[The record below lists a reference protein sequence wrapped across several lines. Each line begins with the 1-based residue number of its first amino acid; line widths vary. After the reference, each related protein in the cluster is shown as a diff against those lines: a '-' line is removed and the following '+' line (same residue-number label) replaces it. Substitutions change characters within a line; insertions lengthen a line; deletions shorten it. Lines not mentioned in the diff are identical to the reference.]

1 MDQCIILVG
10 GKGTRLGELTR
21 NFPKP
26 MIEVNGKPF
35 LLYILD
41 YVQRFGFKEIILLSS
56 HGSEYLQD
64 YFKDFKYKNCNITIL
79 KEEIPLGTGGALVNS
94 YEYLD
99 DAFFCLNGDSIVE
112 GNWLSIIQDF
122 DETCDCAVALTK
134 VDDPK
139 RYGTVKLENSLI
151 KKFYEKKE
159 SDKSQF
165 INAGIY
171 IFRKKIFK
179 NYKKEFI
186 SLEKDILPALAE
198 GQKIKGRY
206 VEGYFIDIGTPTSLE
221 EGMGR
226 KWGDEKKAVIF
237 DRDGT
242 LNEDDGYTYKT
253 SDLKWKKGA
262 IDLIKYCNDKNFYV
276 FVATNQSGIA
286 KNKFKE
292 SDMHKFHDEMQKQL
306 KKYGAHIDK
315 FYFSPYHV
323 DSLLPE
329 YKKDSKYRKP
339 NVGMLQQI
347 QNEWALSNKNMTM
360 IGDRET
366 DVQCAQNFKI
376 KGFLYNGKDN
386 LFDTYMGKIF
396 E

>member
-1 MDQCIILVG
+1 
-10 GKGTRLGELTR
+10 
-21 NFPKP
+21 
-26 MIEVNGKPF
+26 
-35 LLYILD
+35 
-41 YVQRFGFKEIILLSS
+41 
-56 HGSEYLQD
+56 
-64 YFKDFKYKNCNITIL
+64 
-79 KEEIPLGTGGALVNS
+79 
-94 YEYLD
+94 
-99 DAFFCLNGDSIVE
+99 
-112 GNWLSIIQDF
+112 
-122 DETCDCAVALTK
+122 
-134 VDDPK
+134 
-139 RYGTVKLENSLI
+139 
-151 KKFYEKKE
+151 
-159 SDKSQF
+159 
-165 INAGIY
+165 
-171 IFRKKIFK
+171 
-179 NYKKEFI
+179 
-186 SLEKDILPALAE
+186 
-198 GQKIKGRY
+198 
-206 VEGYFIDIGTPTSLE
+206 
-221 EGMGR
+221 MGR
-226 KWGDEKKAVIF
+226 RKKAVIF